1 MLQLT
6 RSKKYLPFFIFLFL
20 LFIVELFINPIGDF
34 ALNDDWA
41 YGKSVYHFNK
51 YNEFVIGI
59 WPAMSLYSHALLGL
73 VFVKLFGFSFT
84 VLRFANMF
92 LCIITLFHLYKF
104 FCKKNTGV
112 ISALV
117 CAFIVFNPFYMN
129 VFNSFMTDLTFFNF
143 SFLAFYYLNEYIS
156 AKKWWQL
163 LLFFSFAV
171 LATLTRQLGLA
182 LFLAYLATQIISN
195 LKEPKKW
202 ILPLLLFAGGLAIL
216 YLFELFESS
225 RFRWDWN
232 YKGVFLSPTKSPLEA
247 GAIPRLFNK
256 AQMIF
261 KNSGLWLL
269 LIFTLCLPYI
279 LNRIKN
285 AKKSIVIITM
295 LGFAVYL
302 AFRFKEHALGDVF
315 INIGVGIESTVD
327 MLMIYATDLH
337 STSWLLFSLLMI
349 LFCTGYFLL
358 GVYISTTTRQN
369 INALSVSQKFLLI
382 TISLYLFLIGLADSS
397 FDRYCIFFGLFMV
410 VYLMSNTIVYSQL
423 SLKISVSIFIIIFY
437 FSVFATKDY
446 FTAARLKK
454 EMLNELAVKD
464 KIIPERVS
472 AGFEYQLW
480 DRSDND
486 VNWINWDHLNDK
498 ICLITRRPV
507 KDYEIFKTH
516 TYKRYVPFKTDTF
529 FVLKKIK

>member
-1 MLQLT
+1 MEFL
-6 RSKKYLPFFIFLFL
+6 KKYKPFLLLLILLFL
-20 LFIVELFINPIGDF
+20 VELFINPIGDF

-51 YNEFVIGI
+51 YNEFVIGL

-73 VFVKLFGFSFT
+73 VFVKFFGFSFT

-92 LCIITLFHLYKF
+92 LCVVTLFHIYKF
-104 FCKKNTGV
+104 FCKKNTAT

-143 SFLAFYYLNEYIS
+143 SFLAFYYLNEYTIM
-156 AKKWWQL
+156 KKWWQL
-163 LLFFSFAV
+163 FLFFSYAV

-182 LFLAYLATQIISN
+182 LFLAYALVAII
-195 LKEPKKW
+195 KHYKAPKQW
-202 ILPLLLFAGGLAIL
+202 LMPLFLFAGGLTVL

-225 RFRWDWN
+225 RFRWDWS
-232 YKGVFLSPTKSPLEA
+232 YQGVFLSPTKIPL
-247 GAIPRLFNK
+247 GIDAIPRMYHKTFF
-256 AQMIF
+256 II

-269 LIFTLCLPYI
+269 LLFTLTFPL
-279 LNRIKN
+279 LLERIKKGN
-285 AKKSIVIITM
+285 KITLIIIPILFIVCLIT
-295 LGFAVYL
+295 
-302 AFRFKEHALGDVF
+302 RFNEHTLGDVF
-315 INIGVGIESTVD
+315 INLGVGIESTVD

-337 STSWLLFSLLMI
+337 ATNTFFYIFLLI
-349 LFCTGYFLL
+349 LFCAGYFLL
-358 GVYISTTTRQN
+358 
-369 INALSVSQKFLLI
+369 ALFVGSLQWARIKELNVSRLFII
-382 TISLYLFLIGLADSS
+382 TIICLYLILIGIADSS
-397 FDRYCIFFGLFMV
+397 FDRYCIFFGLFV
-410 VYLMSNTIVYSQL
+410 IVYVMSNTIVYSNL
-423 SLKISVSIFIIIFY
+423 SLKLSVMVFIVIFS

-454 EMLNELAVKD
+454 QMLHELAVND

-480 DRSDND
+480 DRSDNQ

-507 KDYEIFKTH
+507 KEYDIFKTY
-516 TYKRYVPFKTDTF
+516 TYQRFVPFKTDTF
-529 FVLKKIK
+529 FVLKKINWK

>member
-1 MLQLT
+1 MIL
-6 RSKKYLPFFIFLFL
+6 SKKYLPFIVFLFI
-20 LFIVELFINPIGDF
+20 LFIVELFINPVGDF

-73 VFVKLFGFSFT
+73 VFVKIFGFSFT

-92 LCIITLFHLYKF
+92 LCVITLLHLYKYF
-104 FCKKNTGV
+104 TRTNSNWL
-112 ISALV
+112 SAFV
-117 CAFIVFNPFYMN
+117 CAIIVFNPFYMN
-129 VFNSFMTDLTFFNF
+129 IFNSFMTDLSFFNF
-143 SFLAFYYLNEYIS
+143 SFLAFYYLNEYFS
-156 AKKWWQL
+156 SKNRLAL

-182 LFLAYLATQIISN
+182 LFVGFIFVEVLNNIRS
-195 LKEPKKW
+195 PKQW
-202 ILPLLLFAGGLAIL
+202 IAPICLFIGSLLLL
-216 YLFELFESS
+216 YLFEKFQFTRYRWGSS
-225 RFRWDWN
+225 
-232 YKGVFLSPTKSPLEA
+232 YQGVFLSPTKMQLGTE
-247 GAIPRLFNK
+247 IFPRIYDKVF
-256 AQMIF
+256 MII

-269 LIFTLCLPYI
+269 LILI
-279 LNRIKN
+279 LAFPVFFERIK
-285 AKKSIVIITM
+285 KSNKVLLVIIPA
-295 LGFAVYL
+295 LFVYYL
-302 AFRFKEHALGDVF
+302 YMHLNEHALGDVF

-337 STSWLLFSLLMI
+337 ATNKFIYNSLILLF
-349 LFCTGYFLL
+349 CCGYFLFALHL
-358 GVYISTTTRQN
+358 GSIKQER
-369 INALSVSQKFLLI
+369 IKKLSLSQQFLVSIIF
-382 TISLYLFLIGLADSS
+382 LYLILIGIADSS
-397 FDRYCIFFGLFMV
+397 FDRYCIFFGLFV
-410 VYLMSNTIVYSQL
+410 IVHVMSSTLIYS
-423 SLKISVSIFIIIFY
+423 KRSIYATTAVFVFIFC

-454 EMLNELAVKD
+454 EMLNDLALKD

-507 KDYEIFKTH
+507 KDYNIFKTY
-516 TYKRYVPFKTDTF
+516 TYQRFVPFKTDTF